1 MIYPCTCTNDFQD
14 KQYGKGKRVWNA
26 LGPAGKSGIRC
37 TVCLKEDKSVVAK
50 VDHGKK
56 DK

>member
-1 MIYPCTCTNDFQD
+1 MIYTCTCTHEVQD
-14 KQYGKGKRVWNA
+14 KMYGKNKRVWNA
-26 LGPAGKSGIRC
+26 MGPAGKSGIRC
-37 TVCLKEDKSVVAK
+37 SVCSKEDKNVIAK